1 VQHERA
7 LGSEDGRAKKLK
19 RKESEHEVERPLESE
34 DEGPQK
40 LRRKEYERELARLHL
55 ELVKLQHADD
65 KRRARL
71 NCIAH
76 VVDSIDYSDM
86 LPRPLKL
93 GRRPHRVE
101 YRRPPRGQNT
111 VILTKY

>member
-1 VQHERA
+1 MFMHTHTPEA
-7 LGSEDGRAKKLK
+7 PWYT
-19 RKESEHEVERPLESE
+19 VE
-34 DEGPQK
+34 
-40 LRRKEYERELARLHL
+40 
-55 ELVKLQHADD
+55 ADD

-111 VILTKY
+111 VILTKH